1 MASLSKDKKRNGYRI
16 QFYATPS
23 KRKRVIWLGAK
34 LFKGCK
40 RPDIEASKVLEHVEH
55 LIGVKEHGGQIGNVT
70 AAWLNSISGD
80 LREKLVKA
88 ELLES
93 TAEDRGPVTLG
104 AFLAEYVAFRRDVKD
119 STLATYRKT
128 ITALVGYFGTDR
140 RLDSITA
147 GDAELW
153 RIEQA
158 ANGNQRDSQRKEM
171 EDNSVR
177 RRTGLARQFFRHAV
191 KRKLI
196 SENPFDGLAAAV
208 RGNVKRQYFVPA
220 ATVYAALKH
229 ETCPQLRAVIALS
242 RFGGLRTPSETL
254 ELTWLDVDLT
264 ARRLTVH
271 APKTEHFEDGGIR
284 FCPIF
289 EELYPYL
296 LELQDIARPGI
307 DCPMSSP
314 VITRWTSS
322 DQNLRTPFLNL
333 LRRAGI
339 KAWPKLFHNMRATR
353 QTELLAQFPAKD
365 VCDWLGNS
373 QAVAMK
379 HYAMPTD
386 DSFQRAIC
394 CSTSCS
400 ISANQQP
407 SGETTPNEKPPKTSG
422 FEGSGQEVA
431 PCPVGPAGLEPATN
445 EL

>member
-1 MASLSKDKKRNGYRI
+1 MASIRKEPGRNGFRI
-16 QFYATPS
+16 SFYGLD
-23 KRKRVIWLGAK
+23 KRKRSIWLGGFSKRQAETV
-34 LFKGCK
+34 KGQ
-40 RPDIEASKVLEHVEH
+40 IEH
-55 LIGVKEHGGQIGNVT
+55 LLTAKGAGVAVDVHTAQWLGSIGRE
-70 AAWLNSISGD
+70 
-80 LREKLVKA
+80 LRDKLLKA
-88 ELLES
+88 ELIEP
-93 TAEDRGPVTLG
+93 TADDRGPVTLG
-104 AFLAEYVAFRRDVKD
+104 PFLEGYINSRRDVKD
-119 STLATYRKT
+119 STAATYRKT
-128 ITALVGYFGTDR
+128 ITALVDYFGADR
-140 RLDSITA
+140 RLDLITA

-158 ANGNQRDSQRKEM
+158 TNGNQRDQRKDM
-171 EDNSVR
+171 ADNSVR

-196 SENPFDGLAAAV
+196 ADNPFDGLAAAV
-208 RGNVKRQYFVPA
+208 RGNVKRQQFVPA
-220 ATVYAALKH
+220 ETIYAALKYVA
-229 ETCPQLRAVIALS
+229 CPQLRAVIALS

-254 ELTWLDVDLT
+254 ELAWQDVDLT
-264 ARRLTVH
+264 SRRLTVR

-289 EELYPYL
+289 DELYPFL
-296 LELQDIARPGI
+296 SELQDAVKPGI

-322 DQNLRTPFLNL
+322 AQNLRTPFLKV

-339 KAWPKLFHNMRATR
+339 NAWPKLFHNMRATR

-365 VCDWLGNS
+365 VCEWLGNS

-394 CSTSCS
+394 GSTCGS
-400 ISANQQP
+400 ISANQQV
-407 SGETTPNEKPPKTSG
+407 SGEITPNEKPPKTIA
-422 FEGSGQEVA
+422 FEGSGQVVI